1 MLYYT
6 LTFFVIAVVAAI
18 FGFGGIALGAAK
30 ISQMLFFVCVAL
42 FVIAGMASLFGPGR
56 SSRRRG

>member
-6 LTFFVIAVVAAI
+6 LMFFVIAVVAAI

-30 ISQMLFFVCVAL
+30 IAQVLFFVCLAL
-42 FVIAGMASLFGPGR
+42 FVIAGMASLFGPGQ
-56 SSRRRG
+56 RRRG